1 MIDLSPRELDVLR
14 LRSGC
19 TTGAQL
25 GVWAV
30 RHGFVSI
37 EEQA

>member
-1 MIDLSPRELDVLR
+1 VGGPQR
-14 LRSGC
+14 LRAD
-19 TTGAQL
+19 TGRPLMGEFIARTL